1 MAHSPDDR
9 RALFQRVVDD
19 IRDQIRSGRLQAEA
33 QVPSANQIAETY
45 GIAQMTAQR
54 ALRELQNQG
63 LIYAIQGRG
72 TYVHPT
78 AVARLRNAEQQ
89 PAVVPITDQAT
100 HDREQARLDTTLAT
114 RTQALPKHAPA
125 ATCTPSNAP
134 ARTTPTPS
142 PTTSTN
148 SPNSPPTDRP
158 HGHRP
163 ADARPPEPPDRPHH
177 DRKLAQT
184 CYTKDLSR
192 RPG

>member
-1 MAHSPDDR
+1 M
-9 RALFQRVVDD
+9 
-19 IRDQIRSGRLQAEA
+19 
-33 QVPSANQIAETY
+33 PSANQIAETY

-114 RTQALPKHAPA
+114 RTQALTQARASGDVHALKRARQDYADALADHLDQLAELA
-125 ATCTPSNAP
+125 AYRQTT
-134 ARTTPTPS
+134 RTPTGRRK
-142 PTTSTN
+142 TTRT
-148 SPNSPPTDRP
+148 PRQTPP
-158 HGHRP
+158 
-163 ADARPPEPPDRPHH
+163 
-177 DRKLAQT
+177 
-184 CYTKDLSR
+184 
-192 RPG
+192 